1 MSMSDREHIYGTIM
15 FDLHQI
21 FVILL
26 WQRCDTLWYFRFL
39 DDVIFAYNGQYGGMY
54 TVSNK
59 KDTKLIAVTKSNLK
73 QFSKFIQ

>member
-1 MSMSDREHIYGTIM
+1 M

-39 DDVIFAYNGQYGGMY
+39 DDVIFAYNGQYGGMH

-59 KDTKLIAVTKSNLK
+59 KETPNSL
-73 QFSKFIQ
+73 Q